1 LVEAGRLTPAQVEG
15 VALMLNTTWV
25 DPWVGGV
32 RSFISE
38 TGSWAVF
45 AAVLLAAAALL
56 LARKAPWPPLLV
68 LLAFG
73 WQPNTAHASPHGPI
87 AFALLIVAAI
97 WLWWAE
103 RKAAHRKFTA
113 EDLRG

>member
-1 LVEAGRLTPAQVEG
+1 
-15 VALMLNTTWV
+15 
-25 DPWVGGV
+25 
-32 RSFISE
+32 
-38 TGSWAVF
+38 
-45 AAVLLAAAALL
+45 
-56 LARKAPWPPLLV
+56 V

-73 WQPNTAHASPHGPI
+73 WQLNTAHASPHGPF

-97 WLWWAE
+97 WLWWSE